1 MSKINHTTKTKYNHL
16 TIIGRAKI
24 ETLLNEKK
32 SIKYIA
38 KQLGRN
44 QSTIYREIKRGSVK
58 QIVNHNGFQ
67 QDELKYYAETSGII
81 YKKKQQNKYNDT
93 LTEKFSQIF
102 FIELTAAI
110 TEKFRIYS
118 IDTFVHWYKQNNPN
132 EKYPVPKQFIILFIK
147 VLLPS
152 NQLIHLK

>member
-1 MSKINHTTKTKYNHL
+1 MSKINHTTKTKYNHF
-16 TIIGRAKI
+16 TIIERAKI

-67 QDELKYYAETSGII
+67 RDELKYYTETSDII
-81 YKKKQQNKYNDT
+81 YKKK
-93 LTEKFSQIF
+93 
-102 FIELTAAI
+102 
-110 TEKFRIYS
+110 
-118 IDTFVHWYKQNNPN
+118 
-132 EKYPVPKQFIILFIK
+132 
-147 VLLPS
+147 
-152 NQLIHLK
+152 